1 MVILEKILIGSK
13 FPDKIIN
20 MNIEDDKKPLF
31 KWFWSLYVRE
41 HFALLFTALIFM
53 SIEGSMLG
61 LLSYSIKFLFD
72 NVLVSKDTSSILIV
86 AVVIFSIFSIRAI
99 AGFVHRLLTVNV
111 CQKIIKV
118 IQDRMVAHLLN
129 MDVGFH
135 QKNSPGI
142 LMDRVRAD
150 SKALSES
157 VGEAFMTVGRDGF
170 SLISLLAVV
179 FFIDWKWSLIAFLG
193 IPFLVLPI
201 LLLQGLV
208 RSRAGE
214 NRDYESKANVRLD
227 EIFHG
232 ITDIK
237 LNRAEGRERN
247 KFFDILQL
255 THKVR
260 LRLEAGMAGIPAMI
274 DVIAAIGFL
283 AVMIFGAIDITSGS
297 KTIGEFMS
305 FFTAMALIFEPLRRL
320 SNVSGNIQVA
330 MASLERVFKIF
341 EEKSS
346 IVFPTLSSVE
356 KKFDKIGI
364 EFDSVHFS
372 YEDKKVLENITFGI
386 EEGTSNAIVGYSGS
400 GKTTL
405 FNLITRLIDPSSGL
419 IKLNGVNIKDFCLN
433 DLRSFISV
441 VRQDGMVF
449 DETILENIR
458 FGKPTASD
466 GEIREAAKM
475 AYVDEFTND
484 LKDGLNTVVGPRGS
498 TLSGG
503 QRQRISIARAFLRAS
518 PLLLLDEPTS
528 ALDSKSEELI
538 QKSLS
543 NLAKHSTTITIAH
556 RLSTIV
562 DSDKVLVLDNGKI
575 VGQGKHSELLLENSL
590 YSNLFKSQV
599 EKKNDD

>member
-1 MVILEKILIGSK
+1 
-13 FPDKIIN
+13 
-20 MNIEDDKKPLF
+20 MNIEDDKIPPL
-31 KWFWSLYVRE
+31 KWLWNSYVRE
-41 HFALLFTALIFM
+41 HFIFLFIALIFM

-72 NVLVSKDTSSILIV
+72 NVLVSRDTSSILFV
-86 AVVIFSIFSIRAI
+86 AILIFSIFSIRAI
-99 AGFVHRLLTVNV
+99 AGFIHRLMTVNV
-111 CQKIIKV
+111 CQKIIKAL
-118 IQDRMVAHLLN
+118 QDRMVEHLIN
-129 MDVGFH
+129 MDVVFH
-135 QKNSPGI
+135 QKNSPGT

-157 VGEAFMTVGRDGF
+157 IGEAFMTVGRDGF
-170 SLISLLAVV
+170 SLISLVAVV

-208 RSRAGE
+208 RFRAGE
-214 NRDYESKANVRLD
+214 NRDFESKANVRLD

-237 LNRAEGRERN
+237 LNRAEKSERN
-247 KFFDILQL
+247 KFFDILKV

-274 DVIAAIGFL
+274 DIIAAVGFL

-320 SNVSGNIQVA
+320 SNISGNIQVA
-330 MASLERVFKIF
+330 MASLERVFKVF
-341 EEKSS
+341 EKKSS
-346 IVFPTLSSVE
+346 IIFPSQST
-356 KKFDKIGI
+356 I
-364 EFDSVHFS
+364 ENSFNKVGVQLERVHFS
-372 YEDKKVLENITFGI
+372 YGDRKVLEDITFEI

-405 FNLITRLIDPSSGL
+405 FNLITRLIDPNRGSVR
-419 IKLNGVNIKDFCLN
+419 INGVNLKELCLKE
-433 DLRSFISV
+433 LRSLISV
-441 VRQDGMVF
+441 VRQDGMMF

-458 FGKPTASD
+458 FGKPSASD
-466 GEIREAAKM
+466 VEIRKAAKM
-475 AYVDEFTND
+475 AYVDEFSND

-503 QRQRISIARAFLRAS
+503 QRQRISIARAFLRNS

-528 ALDSKSEELI
+528 ALDSKSERLI
-538 QKSLS
+538 QKSIS
-543 NLAKHSTTITIAH
+543 NLAMYSTTITIAH

-562 DSDKVLVLDNGKI
+562 DSDKVLVLDKGKI
-575 VGQGKHSELLLENSL
+575 VGEGKHDKLLQENTL
-590 YSNLFKSQV
+590 YFTLFKSQI
-599 EKKNDD
+599 ENKNNE

>member
-1 MVILEKILIGSK
+1 
-13 FPDKIIN
+13 

-41 HFALLFTALIFM
+41 HFGLLFTALIFM

-135 QKNSPGI
+135 QKNSPGT

-201 LLLQGLV
+201 LLLQGLI

-283 AVMIFGAIDITSGS
+283 AVMVFGAIDITSGS

-419 IKLNGVNIKDFCLN
+419 IKLNGINIKDFCLN
-433 DLRSFISV
+433 DLRSLISV

-458 FGKPTASD
+458 FGKPTATD

-475 AYVDEFTND
+475 AYVDEFTNE

-575 VGQGKHSELLLENSL
+575 VGQGKHSKLLLENSL

>member
-1 MVILEKILIGSK
+1 
-13 FPDKIIN
+13 
-20 MNIEDDKKPLF
+20 MNIKDEKKPLL
-31 KWFWSLYVRE
+31 KWFWNSYVRE
-41 HFALLFTALIFM
+41 HFAFLFIALIFM

-72 NVLVSKDTSSILIV
+72 NILVSKDTSSILFV
-86 AVVIFSIFSIRAI
+86 AILIFSIFSIRAI
-99 AGFVHRLLTVNV
+99 AGFIHRLITVNV
-111 CQKIIKV
+111 CQKIIKAL
-118 IQDRMVAHLLN
+118 QNRMVEHLIN

-135 QKNSPGI
+135 QKNSPGT

-170 SLISLLAVV
+170 SLISLVAVV

-214 NRDYESKANVRLD
+214 NRDFESKANVRLD

-237 LNRAEGRERN
+237 LNRAEKSERS
-247 KFFDILQL
+247 KFFDILQV

-274 DVIAAIGFL
+274 DIIAAIGFL

-330 MASLERVFKIF
+330 MASLERVFKVF
-341 EEKSS
+341 KENSS
-346 IVFPTLSSVE
+346 IVFPSLSSIENNSDKVGVQFE
-356 KKFDKIGI
+356 K
-364 EFDSVHFS
+364 VYFS
-372 YEDKKVLENITFGI
+372 YGDKKVLENITFKI
-386 EEGTSNAIVGYSGS
+386 EEGTANAIVGYSGS

-405 FNLITRLIDPSSGL
+405 FNLITRLIDPNRGS
-419 IKLNGVNIKDFCLN
+419 IRINGVNLRDFCLN
-433 DLRSFISV
+433 DLRSLVSV
-441 VRQDGMVF
+441 VRQDGMMF

-458 FGKPTASD
+458 FGKPSASD
-466 GEIREAAKM
+466 VEIRKAAKM
-475 AYVDEFTND
+475 AYVDEFSNE

-503 QRQRISIARAFLRAS
+503 QRQRISIARAFLRNS

-528 ALDSKSEELI
+528 ALDSKSEKLI

-562 DSDKVLVLDNGKI
+562 DSDTVLVLDSGKI
-575 VGQGKHSELLLENSL
+575 VGQGKHDKLLREHTL

>member
-41 HFALLFTALIFM
+41 HFGLLFTALIFM

-346 IVFPTLSSVE
+346 IVFSTLSSVE

-475 AYVDEFTND
+475 AYVDEFTNE

-575 VGQGKHSELLLENSL
+575 VGQGKHSKLLLENSL

>member
-1 MVILEKILIGSK
+1 
-13 FPDKIIN
+13 
-20 MNIEDDKKPLF
+20 
-31 KWFWSLYVRE
+31 
-41 HFALLFTALIFM
+41 
-53 SIEGSMLG
+53 MLG

-72 NVLVSKDTSSILIV
+72 NVLVSKDTSSIFIV

-283 AVMIFGAIDITSGS
+283 AVMVFGAIDITSGS

-419 IKLNGVNIKDFCLN
+419 IKLNGINIKELCLK
-433 DLRSFISV
+433 DLRSLISV

-466 GEIREAAKM
+466 VEIREAAKM
-475 AYVDEFTND
+475 AYVDEFTNE

-503 QRQRISIARAFLRAS
+503 QRQRISIARAFLRKS

-575 VGQGKHSELLLENSL
+575 VGQGKHSKLLLENSL

>member
-1 MVILEKILIGSK
+1 
-13 FPDKIIN
+13 
-20 MNIEDDKKPLF
+20 MNIKDEKKPLL
-31 KWFWSLYVRE
+31 KWFWNSYVRK
-41 HFALLFTALIFM
+41 HFAFLFIALIFM

-72 NVLVSKDTSSILIV
+72 NILVSKDTSSILFV
-86 AVVIFSIFSIRAI
+86 AILIFSIFSIRAI
-99 AGFVHRLLTVNV
+99 AGFIHRLMTVNV
-111 CQKIIKV
+111 CQKIIKAL
-118 IQDRMVAHLLN
+118 QNRMVEHLIN

-135 QKNSPGI
+135 QKNSPGT

-170 SLISLLAVV
+170 SLISLVAVV

-214 NRDYESKANVRLD
+214 NRDFESKANVRLD

-237 LNRAEGRERN
+237 LNRAEKSERS
-247 KFFDILQL
+247 KFFDILQV

-274 DVIAAIGFL
+274 DIIAAIGFL

-330 MASLERVFKIF
+330 MASLERVFKVF
-341 EEKSS
+341 KENSS
-346 IVFPTLSSVE
+346 IVFPSPSSIESNSDKVGVQFE
-356 KKFDKIGI
+356 K
-364 EFDSVHFS
+364 VYFS
-372 YEDKKVLENITFGI
+372 YGDKKVLENITFKI
-386 EEGTSNAIVGYSGS
+386 EEGTANAIVGYSGS

-405 FNLITRLIDPSSGL
+405 FNLITRLIDPNRGS
-419 IKLNGVNIKDFCLN
+419 IRINGVNIRDFCLN
-433 DLRSFISV
+433 DLRSLVSV
-441 VRQDGMVF
+441 VRQDGMMF

-458 FGKPTASD
+458 FGKPSASD
-466 GEIREAAKM
+466 VEIRKAAKM
-475 AYVDEFTND
+475 AYVDEFSNE

-503 QRQRISIARAFLRAS
+503 QRQRISIARAFLRNS

-528 ALDSKSEELI
+528 ALDSKSEKLI

-562 DSDKVLVLDNGKI
+562 DSDTVLVLDSGKI
-575 VGQGKHSELLLENSL
+575 VGQGKHDKLLRENTL

>member
-1 MVILEKILIGSK
+1 MILEKILIGSK

-283 AVMIFGAIDITSGS
+283 AVMVFGAIDITSGS

-484 LKDGLNTVVGPRGS
+484 LKYGLNTVVGPRGS

>member
-1 MVILEKILIGSK
+1 
-13 FPDKIIN
+13 
-20 MNIEDDKKPLF
+20 MNIKDEKKPLL
-31 KWFWSLYVRE
+31 KWFWNSYVRE
-41 HFALLFTALIFM
+41 HFAFLFIALIFM

-72 NVLVSKDTSSILIV
+72 NILVSKDTSSILFV
-86 AVVIFSIFSIRAI
+86 AILIFSIFSIRAI
-99 AGFVHRLLTVNV
+99 AGFIHRLITVNV
-111 CQKIIKV
+111 CQKIIKAL
-118 IQDRMVAHLLN
+118 QNRMVEHLIN

-135 QKNSPGI
+135 QKNSPGT

-170 SLISLLAVV
+170 SLISLVAVV

-214 NRDYESKANVRLD
+214 NRDFESKANVRLD

-237 LNRAEGRERN
+237 LNRAEKSERS
-247 KFFDILQL
+247 KFFDILQV

-274 DVIAAIGFL
+274 DIIAAIGFL

-330 MASLERVFKIF
+330 MASLERVFKVF
-341 EEKSS
+341 KENSS
-346 IVFPTLSSVE
+346 IVFPSLSSIENNSDKVGVQFE
-356 KKFDKIGI
+356 K
-364 EFDSVHFS
+364 VYFS
-372 YEDKKVLENITFGI
+372 YGDKKVLENITFKI
-386 EEGTSNAIVGYSGS
+386 EEGTANAIVGYSGS

-405 FNLITRLIDPSSGL
+405 FNLITRLIDPNRGS
-419 IKLNGVNIKDFCLN
+419 IRINGVNLRDFCLN
-433 DLRSFISV
+433 DLRSLVSV
-441 VRQDGMVF
+441 VRQDGMMF

-458 FGKPTASD
+458 FGKPSASD
-466 GEIREAAKM
+466 VEIRKAAKM
-475 AYVDEFTND
+475 AYVDEFSNE

-503 QRQRISIARAFLRAS
+503 QRQRISIARAFLRNS

-528 ALDSKSEELI
+528 ALDSKSEKLI

-562 DSDKVLVLDNGKI
+562 DSDTVLVLDSGKI
-575 VGQGKHSELLLENSL
+575 VGQGKHDKLLRENAL

-599 EKKNDD
+599 ERKNDD

>member
-1 MVILEKILIGSK
+1 MILEKILIGSK
-13 FPDKIIN
+13 FPDKIIS

-41 HFALLFTALIFM
+41 HFGLLFTALIFM

-170 SLISLLAVV
+170 SLISLLALV

-201 LLLQGLV
+201 LLLQGLI

-283 AVMIFGAIDITSGS
+283 AVMVFGAIDITSGS

-372 YEDKKVLENITFGI
+372 YEDKKVLENITFVI

-405 FNLITRLIDPSSGL
+405 FNLITRLIDPNSGH
-419 IKLNGVNIKDFCLN
+419 IKLNGINIKDLCLK
-433 DLRSFISV
+433 DLRSLISV

-466 GEIREAAKM
+466 VEIREAAKM
-475 AYVDEFTND
+475 AYVDEFTNE

-503 QRQRISIARAFLRAS
+503 QRQRISIARAFLRKS
-518 PLLLLDEPTS
+518 PFLLLDEPTS

-575 VGQGKHSELLLENSL
+575 VGQGKHSKLLLENSL

>member
-1 MVILEKILIGSK
+1 MILEKILIGSK

-41 HFALLFTALIFM
+41 HFGLLFTALIFM

-283 AVMIFGAIDITSGS
+283 AVMVFGAIDITSGS

-372 YEDKKVLENITFGI
+372 YEDKKVLENITFEI

-419 IKLNGVNIKDFCLN
+419 IKLNGINIKDFCLN
-433 DLRSFISV
+433 DLRSLISV

-475 AYVDEFTND
+475 AYVDEFTNE

-503 QRQRISIARAFLRAS
+503 QRQRISIARAFLRKS

-575 VGQGKHSELLLENSL
+575 VGQGKHSKLLLENSL

>member
-1 MVILEKILIGSK
+1 MQ
-13 FPDKIIN
+13 F
-20 MNIEDDKKPLF
+20 EDDKIPPL
-31 KWFWSLYVRE
+31 KWLWNSYVRE
-41 HFALLFTALIFM
+41 HFIFLFIALIFM

-72 NVLVSKDTSSILIV
+72 NVLVSRDTSSILFV
-86 AVVIFSIFSIRAI
+86 AILIFSIFSIRAI
-99 AGFVHRLLTVNV
+99 AGFIHRLMTVNV
-111 CQKIIKV
+111 CQKIIKAL
-118 IQDRMVAHLLN
+118 QDRMVEHLIN
-129 MDVGFH
+129 MDVVFH
-135 QKNSPGI
+135 QKNSPGT

-157 VGEAFMTVGRDGF
+157 IGEAFMTVGRDGF
-170 SLISLLAVV
+170 SLISLVAVV

-208 RSRAGE
+208 RFRAGE
-214 NRDYESKANVRLD
+214 NRDFESKANVRLD

-237 LNRAEGRERN
+237 LNRAEKSERN
-247 KFFDILQL
+247 KFFDILKV

-274 DVIAAIGFL
+274 DIIAAVGFL

-320 SNVSGNIQVA
+320 SNISGNIQVA
-330 MASLERVFKIF
+330 MASLERVFKVF

-346 IVFPTLSSVE
+346 IIFPNQSS
-356 KKFDKIGI
+356 I
-364 EFDSVHFS
+364 ENSFNKVGVQFERVHFS
-372 YEDKKVLENITFGI
+372 YGDKKVLEDITFEI

-405 FNLITRLIDPSSGL
+405 FNLITRLIDPNRGSVR
-419 IKLNGVNIKDFCLN
+419 INGVNLKELCLKE
-433 DLRSFISV
+433 LRSLISV
-441 VRQDGMVF
+441 VRQDGMMF

-458 FGKPTASD
+458 FGKPSASD
-466 GEIREAAKM
+466 VEIRKAAKM
-475 AYVDEFTND
+475 AYVDEFSND

-503 QRQRISIARAFLRAS
+503 QRQRISIARAFLRNS

-528 ALDSKSEELI
+528 ALDSKSERLI
-538 QKSLS
+538 QKSIS
-543 NLAKHSTTITIAH
+543 NLAMYSTTITIAH

-562 DSDKVLVLDNGKI
+562 DSDKVLVLDKGKI
-575 VGQGKHSELLLENSL
+575 VGEGKHDKLLQENTL
-590 YSNLFKSQV
+590 YFTLFKSQI
-599 EKKNDD
+599 ENKNNE

>member
-1 MVILEKILIGSK
+1 
-13 FPDKIIN
+13 
-20 MNIEDDKKPLF
+20 MNIKDEKKPLL
-31 KWFWSLYVRE
+31 KWFWNSYVRE
-41 HFALLFTALIFM
+41 HFAFLFIALIFM

-72 NVLVSKDTSSILIV
+72 NILVSKDTSSILFV
-86 AVVIFSIFSIRAI
+86 AILIFSIFSVRAI
-99 AGFVHRLLTVNV
+99 AGFIHRLMTVNV
-111 CQKIIKV
+111 CQKIIKAL
-118 IQDRMVAHLLN
+118 QNRMVEHLIN

-135 QKNSPGI
+135 QKNSPGT

-170 SLISLLAVV
+170 SLISLVAVV

-214 NRDYESKANVRLD
+214 NRDFESKANVRLD

-237 LNRAEGRERN
+237 LNRAEKSERS
-247 KFFDILQL
+247 KFFDILQV

-274 DVIAAIGFL
+274 DIIAAIGFL

-330 MASLERVFKIF
+330 MASLERVFKVF
-341 EEKSS
+341 KENSS
-346 IVFPTLSSVE
+346 IVFPSLSSIENNSDKVGVQFE
-356 KKFDKIGI
+356 K
-364 EFDSVHFS
+364 VYFS
-372 YEDKKVLENITFGI
+372 YGDKKVLENITFKI
-386 EEGTSNAIVGYSGS
+386 EEGTANAIVGYSGS

-405 FNLITRLIDPSSGL
+405 FNLITRLIDPNRGS
-419 IKLNGVNIKDFCLN
+419 IRINGVNLRDFCLN
-433 DLRSFISV
+433 DLRSLVSV
-441 VRQDGMVF
+441 VRQDGMMF
-449 DETILENIR
+449 DETIFENIR
-458 FGKPTASD
+458 FGKPSASD
-466 GEIREAAKM
+466 VEIRKAAKM
-475 AYVDEFTND
+475 AYVDEFSNE

-503 QRQRISIARAFLRAS
+503 QRQRISIARAFLRNS

-528 ALDSKSEELI
+528 ALDSKSEKLI

-562 DSDKVLVLDNGKI
+562 DSDTVLVLDSGKI
-575 VGQGKHSELLLENSL
+575 VGQGKHDKLLREHTL

>member
-1 MVILEKILIGSK
+1 
-13 FPDKIIN
+13 
-20 MNIEDDKKPLF
+20 MNIEDDKIPPL
-31 KWFWSLYVRE
+31 KWLWNSYVRE
-41 HFALLFTALIFM
+41 HFIFLFIALIFM

-72 NVLVSKDTSSILIV
+72 NVLVSRDTSSILFV
-86 AVVIFSIFSIRAI
+86 AILIFSIFSIRAI
-99 AGFVHRLLTVNV
+99 AGFIHRLMTVNV
-111 CQKIIKV
+111 CQKIIKAL
-118 IQDRMVAHLLN
+118 QDRMVEHLIN
-129 MDVGFH
+129 MDVVFH
-135 QKNSPGI
+135 QKNSPGT

-157 VGEAFMTVGRDGF
+157 IGEAFMTVGRDGF
-170 SLISLLAVV
+170 SLISLVAVV

-208 RSRAGE
+208 RFRAGE
-214 NRDYESKANVRLD
+214 NRDFESKANVRLD

-237 LNRAEGRERN
+237 LNRAEKSERN
-247 KFFDILQL
+247 KFFDILKV

-274 DVIAAIGFL
+274 DIIAAVGFL

-320 SNVSGNIQVA
+320 SNISGNIQVA
-330 MASLERVFKIF
+330 MASLERVVKVF

-346 IVFPTLSSVE
+346 IIFPSQSAFE
-356 KKFDKIGI
+356 NSFKKVGVQL
-364 EFDSVHFS
+364 ERVHFS
-372 YEDKKVLENITFGI
+372 YGDKKVLEDITFEI

-405 FNLITRLIDPSSGL
+405 FNLITRLIDPNRGSVR
-419 IKLNGVNIKDFCLN
+419 INGVNLKELCLKE
-433 DLRSFISV
+433 LRSLISV
-441 VRQDGMVF
+441 VRQDGMMF

-458 FGKPTASD
+458 FGKPSASD
-466 GEIREAAKM
+466 VEIRKAAKM
-475 AYVDEFTND
+475 AYVDEFSND

-503 QRQRISIARAFLRAS
+503 QRQRISIARAFLRNS

-528 ALDSKSEELI
+528 ALDSKSERLI
-538 QKSLS
+538 QKSIS
-543 NLAKHSTTITIAH
+543 NLAMYSTTITIAH

-562 DSDKVLVLDNGKI
+562 DSDKVLVLDKGKI
-575 VGQGKHSELLLENSL
+575 VGEGKHDKLLQDNTL
-590 YSNLFKSQV
+590 YFTLFKSQI
-599 EKKNDD
+599 ENKNNE

>member
-1 MVILEKILIGSK
+1 
-13 FPDKIIN
+13 
-20 MNIEDDKKPLF
+20 MNIEDDKIPPL
-31 KWFWSLYVRE
+31 KWLWNSYVRE
-41 HFALLFTALIFM
+41 HFIFLFIALIFM

-72 NVLVSKDTSSILIV
+72 NVLVSRDTSSILFV
-86 AVVIFSIFSIRAI
+86 AILIFSIFSIRAI
-99 AGFVHRLLTVNV
+99 AGFIHRLMTVNV
-111 CQKIIKV
+111 CQKIIKAL
-118 IQDRMVAHLLN
+118 QDRMVEHLIN
-129 MDVGFH
+129 MDVVFH
-135 QKNSPGI
+135 QKNSPGT

-157 VGEAFMTVGRDGF
+157 IGEAFMTVGRDGF
-170 SLISLLAVV
+170 SLISLVAVV

-208 RSRAGE
+208 RFRAGE
-214 NRDYESKANVRLD
+214 NRDFESKANVRLD

-237 LNRAEGRERN
+237 LNRAEKSERN
-247 KFFDILQL
+247 KFFDILKV

-274 DVIAAIGFL
+274 DIIAAVGFL

-320 SNVSGNIQVA
+320 SNISGNIQVA
-330 MASLERVFKIF
+330 MASLERVFKVF
-341 EEKSS
+341 EKKSS
-346 IVFPTLSSVE
+346 IIFPSQST
-356 KKFDKIGI
+356 I
-364 EFDSVHFS
+364 ENSFNKVGVQLERVHFS
-372 YEDKKVLENITFGI
+372 YGDRKVLEDITFEI

-405 FNLITRLIDPSSGL
+405 FNLITRLIDPNRGSVR
-419 IKLNGVNIKDFCLN
+419 INGVNLKELCLKE
-433 DLRSFISV
+433 LRSLISV
-441 VRQDGMVF
+441 VRQDGMMF

-458 FGKPTASD
+458 FGKPSASD
-466 GEIREAAKM
+466 VEIRKAAKM
-475 AYVDEFTND
+475 AYVDEFSND

-503 QRQRISIARAFLRAS
+503 QRQRISIARAFLRNS

-528 ALDSKSEELI
+528 ALDSKSERLI
-538 QKSLS
+538 QKSIS
-543 NLAKHSTTITIAH
+543 NLAMYSTTITIAH

-562 DSDKVLVLDNGKI
+562 DSDKVLVLDKGKI
-575 VGQGKHSELLLENSL
+575 VGEGKHDKLLQENAL
-590 YSNLFKSQV
+590 YFNLFKSQI
-599 EKKNDD
+599 ENKNNE

>member
-1 MVILEKILIGSK
+1 
-13 FPDKIIN
+13 

-41 HFALLFTALIFM
+41 HFALLFIALIFM

-72 NVLVSKDTSSILIV
+72 NVLVSKDTSSILFV

-237 LNRAEGRERN
+237 LNRAEGHERN

-283 AVMIFGAIDITSGS
+283 AVMVFGAIDITSGS

-372 YEDKKVLENITFGI
+372 YEDKKVLENITFEI

-405 FNLITRLIDPSSGL
+405 FNLITRLIDPNSGL
-419 IKLNGVNIKDFCLN
+419 IKLNGIDIKDLCSK
-433 DLRSFISV
+433 DLRSLISV

-466 GEIREAAKM
+466 VEIREAAKM
-475 AYVDEFTND
+475 AYVDEFTNE

-575 VGQGKHSELLLENSL
+575 VGQGKHSKLLLENSL

>member
-1 MVILEKILIGSK
+1 MT
-13 FPDKIIN
+13 
-20 MNIEDDKKPLF
+20 KKPLL

-41 HFALLFTALIFM
+41 HFALLFIALIFM
-53 SIEGSMLG
+53 SVEGSMLG

-72 NVLVSKDTSSILIV
+72 NVLVSKDTSSILFV

-129 MDVGFH
+129 MDVEFH

-237 LNRAEGRERN
+237 LNRAEGRERS

-283 AVMIFGAIDITSGS
+283 AVMVFGAIDITSGS

-372 YEDKKVLENITFGI
+372 YEDKKVLENITFEI

-405 FNLITRLIDPSSGL
+405 FNLITRLIDPNSGL
-419 IKLNGVNIKDFCLN
+419 IKLNGINIKDLCSK
-433 DLRSFISV
+433 DLRSLISV

-466 GEIREAAKM
+466 VEIREAAKM
-475 AYVDEFTND
+475 AYVDEFTNE

-562 DSDKVLVLDNGKI
+562 DCDKVLILDNGKI
-575 VGQGKHSELLLENSL
+575 VGQGKHSKLLLKNSL

>member
-1 MVILEKILIGSK
+1 MILEKILIGSK

-41 HFALLFTALIFM
+41 HFALLFIALIFM

-72 NVLVSKDTSSILIV
+72 NVLVSKDTSSILFV

-283 AVMIFGAIDITSGS
+283 AVMVFGAIDITSGS

-419 IKLNGVNIKDFCLN
+419 IKLNGINIKDFCLN
-433 DLRSFISV
+433 DLRSLISV

-475 AYVDEFTND
+475 AYVDEFTNE

-575 VGQGKHSELLLENSL
+575 VGQGKHSKLLLENSL

>member
-1 MVILEKILIGSK
+1 
-13 FPDKIIN
+13 
-20 MNIEDDKKPLF
+20 
-31 KWFWSLYVRE
+31 
-41 HFALLFTALIFM
+41 
-53 SIEGSMLG
+53 
-61 LLSYSIKFLFD
+61 
-72 NVLVSKDTSSILIV
+72 
-86 AVVIFSIFSIRAI
+86 
-99 AGFVHRLLTVNV
+99 
-111 CQKIIKV
+111 
-118 IQDRMVAHLLN
+118 

-201 LLLQGLV
+201 LLLQGLI
-208 RSRAGE
+208 RSRAVE

-283 AVMIFGAIDITSGS
+283 AVMVFGAIDITSGS

-346 IVFPTLSSVE
+346 IVFPTLSSFE
-356 KKFDKIGI
+356 K
-364 EFDSVHFS
+364 
-372 YEDKKVLENITFGI
+372 
-386 EEGTSNAIVGYSGS
+386 
-400 GKTTL
+400 
-405 FNLITRLIDPSSGL
+405 NLIR
-419 IKLNGVNIKDFCLN
+419 
-433 DLRSFISV
+433 
-441 VRQDGMVF
+441 
-449 DETILENIR
+449 
-458 FGKPTASD
+458 
-466 GEIREAAKM
+466 
-475 AYVDEFTND
+475 
-484 LKDGLNTVVGPRGS
+484 
-498 TLSGG
+498 
-503 QRQRISIARAFLRAS
+503 
-518 PLLLLDEPTS
+518 
-528 ALDSKSEELI
+528 
-538 QKSLS
+538 
-543 NLAKHSTTITIAH
+543 
-556 RLSTIV
+556 
-562 DSDKVLVLDNGKI
+562 
-575 VGQGKHSELLLENSL
+575 
-590 YSNLFKSQV
+590 
-599 EKKNDD
+599 

>member
-1 MVILEKILIGSK
+1 M
-13 FPDKIIN
+13 
-20 MNIEDDKKPLF
+20 
-31 KWFWSLYVRE
+31 
-41 HFALLFTALIFM
+41 
-53 SIEGSMLG
+53 
-61 LLSYSIKFLFD
+61 
-72 NVLVSKDTSSILIV
+72 
-86 AVVIFSIFSIRAI
+86 
-99 AGFVHRLLTVNV
+99 TVNV
-111 CQKIIKV
+111 CQKIIKAL
-118 IQDRMVAHLLN
+118 QDRMVEHLIN
-129 MDVGFH
+129 MDVVFH
-135 QKNSPGI
+135 QKNSPGT

-157 VGEAFMTVGRDGF
+157 IGEAFMTVGRDGF
-170 SLISLLAVV
+170 SLISLVAVV

-208 RSRAGE
+208 RFRAGE
-214 NRDYESKANVRLD
+214 NRDFESKANVRLD

-237 LNRAEGRERN
+237 LNRAEKSERN
-247 KFFDILQL
+247 KFFDILKL

-274 DVIAAIGFL
+274 DIIAAVGFL

-320 SNVSGNIQVA
+320 SNISGNIQVA
-330 MASLERVFKIF
+330 MASLERVFKVF

-346 IVFPTLSSVE
+346 IIFPSQSAFE
-356 KKFDKIGI
+356 NSFKKVGVQF
-364 EFDSVHFS
+364 ERVHFS
-372 YEDKKVLENITFGI
+372 YGDRKVLEDITFEI

-405 FNLITRLIDPSSGL
+405 FNLITRLIDPNRGSVR
-419 IKLNGVNIKDFCLN
+419 INGVNLKELCLKE
-433 DLRSFISV
+433 LRSLISV
-441 VRQDGMVF
+441 VRQDGMMF

-458 FGKPTASD
+458 FGKPSASD
-466 GEIREAAKM
+466 VEIRKAAKM
-475 AYVDEFTND
+475 AYVDEFSND

-503 QRQRISIARAFLRAS
+503 QRQRISIARAFLRNS

-528 ALDSKSEELI
+528 ALDSKSERLI
-538 QKSLS
+538 QKSIS
-543 NLAKHSTTITIAH
+543 NLAMYSTTITIAH

-562 DSDKVLVLDNGKI
+562 DSDKVLVLDKGKI
-575 VGQGKHSELLLENSL
+575 VGEGKHDKLLQENTL
-590 YSNLFKSQV
+590 YFTLFKSQI
-599 EKKNDD
+599 ENKNNE

>member
-1 MVILEKILIGSK
+1 
-13 FPDKIIN
+13 

-41 HFALLFTALIFM
+41 HFGLLFTALIFM

-99 AGFVHRLLTVNV
+99 AGFVHRLLTANV

-135 QKNSPGI
+135 QKNSPGT

-170 SLISLLAVV
+170 SLVSLLAVV

-283 AVMIFGAIDITSGS
+283 AVMFFGAIDITSGS

-346 IVFPTLSSVE
+346 IVFPIFKPILLSVI
-356 KKFDKIGI
+356 KK
-364 EFDSVHFS
+364 
-372 YEDKKVLENITFGI
+372 
-386 EEGTSNAIVGYSGS
+386 
-400 GKTTL
+400 
-405 FNLITRLIDPSSGL
+405 
-419 IKLNGVNIKDFCLN
+419 
-433 DLRSFISV
+433 
-441 VRQDGMVF
+441 
-449 DETILENIR
+449 
-458 FGKPTASD
+458 
-466 GEIREAAKM
+466 
-475 AYVDEFTND
+475 
-484 LKDGLNTVVGPRGS
+484 
-498 TLSGG
+498 
-503 QRQRISIARAFLRAS
+503 
-518 PLLLLDEPTS
+518 
-528 ALDSKSEELI
+528 
-538 QKSLS
+538 
-543 NLAKHSTTITIAH
+543 
-556 RLSTIV
+556 
-562 DSDKVLVLDNGKI
+562 
-575 VGQGKHSELLLENSL
+575 
-590 YSNLFKSQV
+590 
-599 EKKNDD
+599 

>member
-1 MVILEKILIGSK
+1 MILEKILIGSK

-41 HFALLFTALIFM
+41 HFGLLFTALIFM

-135 QKNSPGI
+135 QKNSPGT

-170 SLISLLAVV
+170 SLISLLVVV

-283 AVMIFGAIDITSGS
+283 AVMVFGAIDITSGS

-372 YEDKKVLENITFGI
+372 YEDKKVLENINFGI

-419 IKLNGVNIKDFCLN
+419 IKLNGINIKDFCLN
-433 DLRSFISV
+433 DLRSLISV

-458 FGKPTASD
+458 FGKPTATD

-475 AYVDEFTND
+475 AYVDEFTNE

-575 VGQGKHSELLLENSL
+575 VGQGKHSKLLLENSL

>member
-1 MVILEKILIGSK
+1 
-13 FPDKIIN
+13 
-20 MNIEDDKKPLF
+20 MNIEDDKIPPL
-31 KWFWSLYVRE
+31 KWLWNSYVRE
-41 HFALLFTALIFM
+41 HFIFLFIALIFM

-72 NVLVSKDTSSILIV
+72 NVLVSRDTSSILFV
-86 AVVIFSIFSIRAI
+86 AILIFSIFSIRAI
-99 AGFVHRLLTVNV
+99 AGFIHRLMTVNV
-111 CQKIIKV
+111 CQKIIKAL
-118 IQDRMVAHLLN
+118 QDRMVEHLIN
-129 MDVGFH
+129 MDVVFH
-135 QKNSPGI
+135 QKNSPGT

-157 VGEAFMTVGRDGF
+157 IGEAFMTVGRDGF
-170 SLISLLAVV
+170 SLISLVAVV

-208 RSRAGE
+208 RFRAGE
-214 NRDYESKANVRLD
+214 NRDFESKANVRLD

-237 LNRAEGRERN
+237 LNRAEKSERN
-247 KFFDILQL
+247 KFFDILKL

-274 DVIAAIGFL
+274 DIIAAVGFL

-320 SNVSGNIQVA
+320 SNISGNIQVA
-330 MASLERVFKIF
+330 MASLERVFKVF

-346 IVFPTLSSVE
+346 IIFPSQSAFE
-356 KKFDKIGI
+356 NSFKKVGVQF
-364 EFDSVHFS
+364 ERVHFS
-372 YEDKKVLENITFGI
+372 YGDRKVLEDITFEI

-405 FNLITRLIDPSSGL
+405 FNLITRLIDPNKGSVR
-419 IKLNGVNIKDFCLN
+419 INGVNLKELCLKE
-433 DLRSFISV
+433 LRSLISV
-441 VRQDGMVF
+441 VRQDGMMF

-458 FGKPTASD
+458 FGKPSASD
-466 GEIREAAKM
+466 VEIRKAAKM
-475 AYVDEFTND
+475 AYVDEFSND

-503 QRQRISIARAFLRAS
+503 QRQRISIARAFLRNS

-528 ALDSKSEELI
+528 ALDSKSERLI
-538 QKSLS
+538 QKSIS
-543 NLAKHSTTITIAH
+543 NLAMYSTTITIAH

-562 DSDKVLVLDNGKI
+562 DSDKVLVLDKGKI
-575 VGQGKHSELLLENSL
+575 VGEGKHDKLLQENNL
-590 YSNLFKSQV
+590 YFTLFKSQI
-599 EKKNDD
+599 ENKNNE

>member
-1 MVILEKILIGSK
+1 MLIFEKTRIGSK
-13 FPDKIIN
+13 SPDKISV
-20 MNIEDDKKPLF
+20 MNIEDNKKPLLQ
-31 KWFWSLYVRE
+31 WFWISYVRE
-41 HFALLFTALIFM
+41 HFSLLFIALIFM

-72 NVLVSKDTSSILIV
+72 DVLVSKDTSSILFV
-86 AVVIFSIFSIRAI
+86 AVLIFSIFSIRAI
-99 AGFVHRLLTVNV
+99 AGFVHRLMTVNV

-118 IQDRMVAHLLN
+118 LQDRMVEHLIN

-135 QKNSPGI
+135 QKNSPGT

-170 SLISLLAVV
+170 SLISLIAVV

-193 IPFLVLPI
+193 IPFLILPI

-214 NRDYESKANVRLD
+214 NRDFESRANVRLD

-237 LNRAEGRERN
+237 LNRAEKSERN
-247 KFFDILQL
+247 KFFDILQF

-274 DVIAAIGFL
+274 DIIAAIGFL
-283 AVMIFGAIDITSGS
+283 AVMVFGAIDITSGS

-330 MASLERVFKIF
+330 MASLERVFKVF

-346 IVFPTLSSVE
+346 IYFPSLSNVE
-356 KKFDKIGI
+356 NESDKIGLQF
-364 EFDSVHFS
+364 ENVHFS
-372 YEDKKVLENITFGI
+372 YGNKKVLENITFEI

-405 FNLITRLIDPSSGL
+405 FNLITRLIDPNTGR
-419 IKLNGVNIKDFCLN
+419 ITINGADLRDFSLK
-433 DLRSFISV
+433 DLRSLISV

-466 GEIREAAKM
+466 LEIRKAAEM
-475 AYVDEFTND
+475 AYVDEFSNE
-484 LKDGLNTVVGPRGS
+484 LKDGLNTIVGPRGS

-503 QRQRISIARAFLRAS
+503 QRQRISIARAFLRNS

-528 ALDSKSEELI
+528 ALDSKSEKLI

-543 NLAKHSTTITIAH
+543 NLSKFSTTITVAH

-562 DSDKVLVLDNGKI
+562 DSDKVLVLDNGNI
-575 VGQGKHSELLLENSL
+575 VGQGKHDDLLRENML

-599 EKKNDD
+599 EKKND

>member
-1 MVILEKILIGSK
+1 
-13 FPDKIIN
+13 

-41 HFALLFTALIFM
+41 HFGLLITALIFM

-135 QKNSPGI
+135 QKSSPGI

-201 LLLQGLV
+201 LLLQGIV

-283 AVMIFGAIDITSGS
+283 AVMVFGAIDITSGS

-372 YEDKKVLENITFGI
+372 YEDKKVLENINFGI

-419 IKLNGVNIKDFCLN
+419 IKLNGINIKDFCLN
-433 DLRSFISV
+433 DLRSLISV

-458 FGKPTASD
+458 FGKPTATD

-475 AYVDEFTND
+475 AYVAEFTNE

-575 VGQGKHSELLLENSL
+575 VGQGKHSKLLLENSL

>member
-1 MVILEKILIGSK
+1 MT
-13 FPDKIIN
+13 
-20 MNIEDDKKPLF
+20 KKPLF

-41 HFALLFTALIFM
+41 HFALLFIALIFM
-53 SIEGSMLG
+53 SVEGSMLG

-72 NVLVSKDTSSILIV
+72 NVLVSKDTSSILFV

-129 MDVGFH
+129 MDVEFH

-237 LNRAEGRERN
+237 LNRAEGRERS

-283 AVMIFGAIDITSGS
+283 AVMVFGAIDITSGS

-320 SNVSGNIQVA
+320 SNVSGNIQVG

-356 KKFDKIGI
+356 KKVDKIGI

-372 YEDKKVLENITFGI
+372 YEDKKVLENITFEI

-405 FNLITRLIDPSSGL
+405 FNLITRLIDPNSGL
-419 IKLNGVNIKDFCLN
+419 IKLNGIDIKDLCSK
-433 DLRSFISV
+433 DLRSLISV

-466 GEIREAAKM
+466 VEIREAAKM
-475 AYVDEFTND
+475 AYVDEFTNE

-562 DSDKVLVLDNGKI
+562 NSDKVLVLDNGKI
-575 VGQGKHSELLLENSL
+575 VGQGKHSKLLLKNSL